1 MSEPMLQSPSQK
13 QSTGQTPS
21 RAAEAQGIAD
31 SPRHHEQG
39 EGPGLHSGSM
49 NDSALDLQEQV
60 QQRLAESGAAST
72 SGRNASQSSGGDRY
86 LGHRCIII
94 THY

>member
-1 MSEPMLQSPSQK
+1 
-13 QSTGQTPS
+13 
-21 RAAEAQGIAD
+21 
-31 SPRHHEQG
+31 
-39 EGPGLHSGSM
+39 M

-72 SGRNASQSSGGDRY
+72 SGRDASQSSGSDRY

-94 THY
+94 THLKTMPSSSQSLFG